1 MKIINIGIL
10 AHVDAG
16 KTTLTES
23 LLYAS
28 GAISEPGSVEKGTT
42 RTDTMFLERQRGI
55 TIQAAV
61 TSFQWHRCK
70 VNIVDTPGHMDFLAE
85 VYRSL
90 AVLDGAILVISAK
103 DGVQAQTRILFHA
116 LRKMNIPTVIFINK
130 IDQAGVDLQSVVQSV
145 RDKLSADI
153 IIKQT
158 VSLSPEIVL
167 EENTDIE
174 AWDAVIENN
183 DKLLEKYIAGEPISR
198 EKLVRE
204 EQRRVQDASLFP
216 VYHGSAK
223 NGLGIQPLM
232 DAVTGLFQ
240 PIGEQGSAALC
251 GSVFKVEYTD
261 CGQRRVYL
269 RLYSGTLRLR
279 DTVALAG
286 REKLKITEMRIPS
299 KGEIV
304 RTDTAY
310 PGEIVILADDT
321 LKLNDI
327 LGNEK
332 LLPHKTRIDN
342 PMPLLR
348 TTVEPQKPEQREAL
362 LNALAEIADTDPL
375 LHFDIDTVTHEIML
389 SFLGKVQLEVICSL
403 LEEKYHVGVA
413 MKEPSVIYLER
424 PQKKAS
430 CTIHIEVPPN
440 PFWASIGLTVTPLPI
455 GSGTQYKSEVSLGYL
470 NQSFQNAV
478 MEGVRYGM
486 EQGLYGWGVTD
497 CQICFDYGVY
507 YSPVSTPADFRFLA
521 PIVLEQALK
530 KAGTQLLEPYLSFTL
545 FAPQEYLSRAYKD
558 APKYCAIIESTRLE
572 KDEVIFK
579 GEIPA
584 RCIDEYRNDLNFY
597 TNGRSVCITELKG
610 YQETSGEPVFQ
621 PRRPNSRLD
630 KLRHMFQKIT

>member
-183 DKLLEKYIAGEPISR
+183 DELLEKYIAGEPISR
-198 EKLVRE
+198 EKLARE
-204 EQRRVQDASLFP
+204 EQQRVQDASLFP

-310 PGEIVILADDT
+310 PGEIVILNM
-321 LKLNDI
+321 LKHN
-327 LGNEK
+327 
-332 LLPHKTRIDN
+332 
-342 PMPLLR
+342 
-348 TTVEPQKPEQREAL
+348 
-362 LNALAEIADTDPL
+362 
-375 LHFDIDTVTHEIML
+375 F
-389 SFLGKVQLEVICSL
+389 
-403 LEEKYHVGVA
+403 Y
-413 MKEPSVIYLER
+413 KE
-424 PQKKAS
+424 
-430 CTIHIEVPPN
+430 
-440 PFWASIGLTVTPLPI
+440 
-455 GSGTQYKSEVSLGYL
+455 
-470 NQSFQNAV
+470 
-478 MEGVRYGM
+478 
-486 EQGLYGWGVTD
+486 
-497 CQICFDYGVY
+497 
-507 YSPVSTPADFRFLA
+507 
-521 PIVLEQALK
+521 
-530 KAGTQLLEPYLSFTL
+530 
-545 FAPQEYLSRAYKD
+545 EYL
-558 APKYCAIIESTRLE
+558 L
-572 KDEVIFK
+572 
-579 GEIPA
+579 
-584 RCIDEYRNDLNFY
+584 
-597 TNGRSVCITELKG
+597 
-610 YQETSGEPVFQ
+610 
-621 PRRPNSRLD
+621 
-630 KLRHMFQKIT
+630 

>member
-1 MKIINIGIL
+1 MKIINLGIL

-23 LLYAS
+23 LLYTS
-28 GAISEPGSVEKGTT
+28 GAIAEPGSVDKGTT
-42 RTDTMFLERQRGI
+42 RTDTMNLERQRGI
-55 TIQAAV
+55 TIQTAV
-61 TSFQWHRCK
+61 TSFQWEDVK
-70 VNIVDTPGHMDFLAE
+70 VNIIDTPGHMDFLAE

-90 AVLDGAILVISAK
+90 SVLDGAVLLVSAK
-103 DGVQAQTRILFHA
+103 DGIQAQTRILFHA
-116 LRKMNIPTVIFINK
+116 LQTMKIPTIFFINK
-130 IDQAGVDLQSVVQSV
+130 IDQEGIDLPMVY
-145 RDKLSADI
+145 REMKAKLSSEI
-153 IIKQT
+153 IVKQK
-158 VSLSPEIVL
+158 VGQHPHINV
-167 EENTDIE
+167 TDNDDME
-174 AWDAVIENN
+174 QWDAVIMGN
-183 DKLLEKYIAGEPISR
+183 DELLEKYMSGKPFKMSEL
-198 EKLVRE
+198 EQE
-204 EQRRVQDASLFP
+204 ENRRFQNGTLFP

-223 NGLGIQPLM
+223 NNLGIRQLIEVIASKFYSSTPE
-232 DAVTGLFQ
+232 GQ
-240 PIGEQGSAALC
+240 SELC
-251 GSVFKVEYTD
+251 GQVFKIEYSEK
-261 CGQRRVYL
+261 RRRFVYV
-269 RLYSGTLRLR
+269 RIYSGTLHLR
-279 DTVALAG
+279 DVI
-286 REKLKITEMRIPS
+286 RISEKEKIKITEMCVPTN
-299 KGEIV
+299 GEIV
-304 RTDTAY
+304 PADHAC

-362 LNALAEIADTDPL
+362 LNALTEIADTDPL
-375 LHFDIDTVTHEIML
+375 LHFDIDTVTHEIIL

-430 CTIHIEVPPN
+430 YTIHIEVPPN
-440 PFWASIGLTVTPLPI
+440 PFWASIGLTVTPLPV

-521 PIVLEQALK
+521 PVVLEQALK

-545 FAPQEYLSRAYKD
+545 FAPQEYLSRAYND

-584 RCIDEYRNDLNFY
+584 RCIGEYRNDLNFY

-630 KLRHMFQKIT
+630 KIRHMFQKIM

>member
-1 MKIINIGIL
+1 MNIINIGIL

-42 RTDTMFLERQRGI
+42 RTDTLFLERQRGI

-103 DGVQAQTRILFHA
+103 DGVQAQTRVLFHA
-116 LRKMNIPTVIFINK
+116 LRKLNIPTIIFINK
-130 IDQAGVDLQSVVQSV
+130 IDQVGIDLESVYQSV

-158 VSLSPEIVL
+158 VSLSSKITL
-167 EENTDIE
+167 TENTSAE
-174 AWDAVIENN
+174 VWDSVIENN
-183 DKLLEKYIAGEPISR
+183 DELLAKYIAGESISQK
-198 EKLVRE
+198 ELAQE
-204 EQRRVQDASLFP
+204 EQRRVQDASLLP

-223 NGLGIQPLM
+223 NGLGIQQLM
-232 DAVTGLFQ
+232 DAVIGLFQ
-240 PIGEQGSAALC
+240 STKEQGSAALC
-251 GSVFKVEYTD
+251 GRVFKVEYTD
-261 CGQRRVYL
+261 CGQRLVYL

-304 RTDTAY
+304 RTDTAHK
-310 PGEIVILADDT
+310 GEIVILPSDS
-321 LKLNDI
+321 LRLNDI
-327 LGNEK
+327 LGDK
-332 LLPHKTRIDN
+332 TQLPREMWSDVPF
-342 PMPLLR
+342 PMLR
-348 TTVEPQKPEQREAL
+348 TTITPKTAEQRDRLLDAL
-362 LNALAEIADTDPL
+362 TQIADTDPL
-375 LHFDIDTVTHEIML
+375 LHYEVDSTTHEIIL
-389 SFLGKVQLEVICSL
+389 SFLGRMQLEVVSAL
-403 LEEKYHVGVA
+403 LTEKYKIETAV
-413 MKEPSVIYLER
+413 KEPTVIYLER
-424 PQKKAS
+424 PLKVAS
-430 CTIHIEVPPN
+430 HTIHIEVPPN
-440 PFWASIGLTVTPLPI
+440 PFWASIGLSVTPLPL
-455 GSGTQYKSEVSLGYL
+455 GSGVKYESRVSLGYL

-478 MEGVRYGM
+478 MDGIRYGLG
-486 EQGLYGWGVTD
+486 QGLCGWNVTD
-497 CQICFDYGVY
+497 CKICFEYGLY
-507 YSPVSTPADFRFLA
+507 YSPVSTPADFRSLA

-530 KAGTQLLEPYLSFTL
+530 KSGTQLLEPYLSFTL
-545 FAPQEYLSRAYKD
+545 YAPQEYLSRAYHD
-558 APKYCAIIESTRLE
+558 APKYCATIETAQIK
-572 KDEVIFK
+572 KDEVVFT

-584 RCIDEYRNDLNFY
+584 RCIQAYRTDLAFY
-597 TNGRSVCITELKG
+597 TNGRSVCLTELKG
-610 YQETSGEPVFQ
+610 YQATVGEPVIQ

-630 KLRHMFQKIT
+630 KVRHMFSKIP

>member
-23 LLYAS
+23 LLYTS
-28 GAISEPGSVEKGTT
+28 GAIAEQGNVDKGTT
-42 RTDTMFLERQRGI
+42 RTDTMILEQQRGI

-183 DKLLEKYIAGEPISR
+183 DELLEKYLAGEPISR

-216 VYHGSAK
+216 VYYGSAK
-223 NGLGIQPLM
+223 KGLGIQPLM

-310 PGEIVILADDT
+310 PGEIVILPSDSVR
-321 LKLNDI
+321 LNDV
-327 LGNEK
+327 LGDQTRLPRGNVKKCAVGKHPKSEK
-332 LLPHKTRIDN
+332 HGNTAQFSE
-342 PMPLLR
+342 
-348 TTVEPQKPEQREAL
+348 VERSGTQE
-362 LNALAEIADTDPL
+362 NC
-375 LHFDIDTVTHEIML
+375 
-389 SFLGKVQLEVICSL
+389 G
-403 LEEKYHVGVA
+403 G
-413 MKEPSVIYLER
+413 
-424 PQKKAS
+424 
-430 CTIHIEVPPN
+430 
-440 PFWASIGLTVTPLPI
+440 I
-455 GSGTQYKSEVSLGYL
+455 GSGCRLRLRPLPVLRRR
-470 NQSFQNAV
+470 QSQRVARIDPNAV
-478 MEGVRYGM
+478 VVDKNIAENDR
-486 EQGLYGWGVTD
+486 
-497 CQICFDYGVY
+497 FD
-507 YSPVSTPADFRFLA
+507 
-521 PIVLEQALK
+521 
-530 KAGTQLLEPYLSFTL
+530 L
-545 FAPQEYLSRAYKD
+545 FSR
-558 APKYCAIIESTRLE
+558 
-572 KDEVIFK
+572 
-579 GEIPA
+579 
-584 RCIDEYRNDLNFY
+584 
-597 TNGRSVCITELKG
+597 
-610 YQETSGEPVFQ
+610 
-621 PRRPNSRLD
+621 
-630 KLRHMFQKIT
+630 